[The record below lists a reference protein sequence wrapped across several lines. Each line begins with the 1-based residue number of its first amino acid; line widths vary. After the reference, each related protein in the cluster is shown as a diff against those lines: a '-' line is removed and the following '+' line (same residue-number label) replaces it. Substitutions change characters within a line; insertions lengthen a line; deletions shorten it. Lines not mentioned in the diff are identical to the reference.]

1 MRVAAHWIAPAFLA
15 AALTQTALADTLS
28 EVRERGTLRCG
39 VNGEVPGLSYRA
51 PDGGWSGLDVD
62 FCRAVAAAALGDPD
76 KVELVPLSNA
86 ERLDALAADRIDLL
100 ARNTSW
106 TLSRDLGKG
115 MSFVGVLYFDGQGFV
130 VARDEQVMST
140 LDLGGKRV
148 CAIADT
154 TGPDNARR
162 YFARHRMTLALET
175 FPDLTAARA
184 AYLAGKCDALTADQ
198 TQLHALRQGLD
209 DPRAHRILPEVI
221 SKEPLSPAVRK
232 GDATWHDVVRWTL
245 FTLINAEELG
255 IDSANV
261 EQARERAISE
271 EARLLLDVDGA
282 SAALLGLE
290 PGWSVRAIKGV
301 GNYAELFERNLG
313 AGSPLKIKRGL
324 NALWTDGG
332 LLYAPP
338 AR

>member
-1 MRVAAHWIAPAFLA
+1 MRVAAHWLVTAVLA
-15 AALTQTALADTLS
+15 GALTQTAWAGTLS

-51 PDGGWSGLDVD
+51 PDGAWSGLDVD
-62 FCRAVAAAALGDPD
+62 FCRAVAAAALGDPA
-76 KVELVPLSNA
+76 KVELIALSNA
-86 ERLDALAADRIDLL
+86 ERLDALAANRIDLL

-115 MSFVGVLYFDGQGFV
+115 MSFVGVLYFDGQGFIV
-130 VARDEQVMST
+130 PRDEQVMST

-162 YFARHRMTLALET
+162 YFARHQMTLELKT
-175 FPDLTAARA
+175 FPDLAAARA
-184 AYLAGKCDALTADQ
+184 AYLAGECGALTADQ

-232 GDATWHDVVRWTL
+232 GDAAWHDIVRWTL

-261 EQARERAISE
+261 EQAQARATSE
-271 EARLLLDVDGA
+271 EVRSLLDVEGA
-282 SAALLGLE
+282 SAAWLGVE
-290 PGWSVRAIKGV
+290 PGWGIRVIKGV
-301 GNYAELFERNLG
+301 GNYAEVFERNLG
-313 AGSPLKIKRGL
+313 SGSPLKIKRGL